1 MRVLLAGLLVTTAA
15 TVTACG
21 GSFGLLGRGD
31 GETPEGT
38 PQRTVLVAHDSSG
51 NHHNGVIQGQPVLG
65 LSGHRGTSYSFDLRG
80 SWVEVPST
88 PALNPEKGDFSL
100 SMWVNFGI
108 APHGMHTYDIV
119 RKGLSYT
126 RTGEYKLEI
135 IHGGLVRCTTKDVDG
150 DGPDQRTWTPRH
162 RRAMAPGGL
171 LTRRQQLDRARRRVV
186 GHRAGPPR
194 RDLEHD
200 AAVDRLQIIGLED
213 MPQGRVDE
221 VRLRIAGRTVGL
233 WHLDEKPALAG

>member
-1 MRVLLAGLLVTTAA
+1 VRVLLAGLLVTTAA

-21 GSFGLLGRGD
+21 GSFGLLWHED

-51 NHHNGVIQGQPVLG
+51 NHHDGVIQGKPALG
-65 LSGHRGTSYSFDLRG
+65 LPGHRGTSYSFDLRG

-100 SMWVNFGI
+100 SMWVNFGS

-150 DGPDQRTWTPRH
+150 D
-162 RRAMAPGGL
+162 
-171 LTRRQQLDRARRRVV
+171 RARISARGHPVTDGQWHRV
-186 GHRAGPPR
+186 GCSRAGSR
-194 RDLEHD
+194 WTVHVDGWSATER
-200 AAVDRLQIIGLED
+200 DRLGEISNTMPLSIGSKYGLED
-213 MPQGRVDE
+213 MPQGRADE
-221 VRLRIAGRTVGL
+221 VRLRIEGRTVGL
-233 WHLDEKPALAG
+233 WHLDERPAPTG